1 MRRAAGDIL
10 QSGAGG
16 VVSTTELVFL
26 AGPEGEAERF
36 RVDERRVMCAS
47 CGVLCSGSLCR
58 ECEAIELARPL
69 GGPEPGAS
77 GQGAGDR

>member
-1 MRRAAGDIL
+1 M
-10 QSGAGG
+10 
-16 VVSTTELVFL
+16 TERVFL
-26 AGPEGEAERF
+26 EDRDASGAERF